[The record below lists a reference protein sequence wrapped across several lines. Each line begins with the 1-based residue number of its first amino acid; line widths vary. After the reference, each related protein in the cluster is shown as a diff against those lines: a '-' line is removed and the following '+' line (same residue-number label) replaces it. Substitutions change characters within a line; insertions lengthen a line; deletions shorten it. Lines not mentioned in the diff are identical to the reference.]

1 MKGSE
6 ARARQFLDLLAP
18 IQEALQRYA
27 LRNSWNRE
35 QAGDILQ
42 EAVLTGWREFHRF
55 QIGTDFRAWMFKVLV
70 NTVYS
75 FNKKVTR
82 EKQQRTTFADDLEG
96 VLQREE
102 AWFGILA
109 NPEQVLQ
116 GLDQRL
122 VGAIGTLGLDER
134 HCLLLR
140 IVEGF
145 AYKDIATML
154 DIPMGTVMSHVH
166 RARLKLRERLAELAV
181 EHGLVKEV
189 SNEVQ

>member
-6 ARARQFLDLLAP
+6 SRAQQFLELLAP
-18 IQEALQRYA
+18 IQESLQRYA

-55 QIGTDFRAWMFKVLV
+55 QLGTDFRAWMFRVLV

-82 EKQQRTTFADDLEG
+82 EKLHRTTLGDDLDG

-109 NPEQVLQ
+109 HPEKVFQD
-116 GLDQRL
+116 LDQRL

-145 AYKDIATML
+145 PYKDIATML

-181 EHGLVKEV
+181 EYGHVKEV